1 MAGAM
6 EGMRR
11 TRRDIFRKT
20 AGVLLAIILVM
31 LQMVAVAEPGVVDT
45 RGGKLNMRKDPKD
58 GARIVTQISNGAGV
72 EVLEHLEGWYRIS
85 FRNKEGY
92 VKDQYIRLLT
102 DAVGKEIY
110 SNGATVYVHESMS
123 NESAIVGMINSQQAM
138 KVEQLTAEWALVSCD
153 DISGYVQTDSIDQLN
168 GEPIAAASNTWEAG
182 VLQSKTVL
190 YKQPNKKSKLGT
202 YQRGQLVYISKYD
215 KNWSLIWIADEGVYG
230 FAQKPSVKLSPAT
243 AEEEIQPG
251 ENKPFDEDQY
261 ISSGSAKSIAEK
273 ALKKY
278 SGFNSGKLNCTQ
290 DIVLSSN
297 GIKGPMYRFYYFNK
311 KDEYLYAAYVQAY
324 TGDVLYTG
332 DYSGFVY
339 GKGASDLKT
348 AAPTADPVFEYD
360 ESGNLITPVPQ
371 AGTDI
376 GQSAA
381 RSIADRYLASR
392 YPQFSSM
399 SFSRVQCQHFTE
411 YYENSFQTPNY
422 QFDYYVRNESGS
434 EYMTFEIIIHAYT
447 KEILYCCSDGPGE
460 GNG

>member
-1 MAGAM
+1 MKGQTTGRMKAYQWTFRNAAG
-6 EGMRR
+6 
-11 TRRDIFRKT
+11 II
-20 AGVLLAIILVM
+20 LAIIFM
-31 LQMVAVAEPGVVDT
+31 MIQCIACAEPGVVDT

-72 EVLEHLEGWYRIS
+72 EILEHLDGWYRIS
-85 FRNKEGY
+85 FRDKEGY
-92 VKDQYIRLLT
+92 VKEQYIRSLA

-110 SNGATVYVHESMS
+110 SNGATVYVYEAMTKESG
-123 NESAIVGMINSQQAM
+123 IVGMINSQQAM

-251 ENKPFDEDQY
+251 DNKPFDEDQY

-348 AAPTADPVFEYD
+348 AAPTAEPVYEYD
-360 ESGNLITPVPQ
+360 RYGNIITPEPPPG
-371 AGTDI
+371 ATEI
-376 GQSAA
+376 GKNAA
-381 RSIADRYLASR
+381 RSIADRFLASK
-392 YPQFSSM
+392 YPRFSQIN
-399 SFSRVQCQHFTE
+399 FSNIRCRLITGANEAPDGPYYIFDYMVDDGTE
-411 YYENSFQTPNY
+411 YEKLA
-422 QFDYYVRNESGS
+422 
-434 EYMTFEIIIHAYT
+434 FEIEIYAYSG
-447 KEILYCCSDGPGE
+447 EIFYWSSDDPGE

>member
-1 MAGAM
+1 MKGQTTGRMKAYQWTFRNAAG
-6 EGMRR
+6 
-11 TRRDIFRKT
+11 II
-20 AGVLLAIILVM
+20 LAIILVM
-31 LQMVAVAEPGVVDT
+31 IQMVAVAEPGVVDT
-45 RGGKLNMRKDPKD
+45 RGGKLNMRKSPQD
-58 GARIVTQISNGAGV
+58 GARIITKISNGAGV
-72 EVLEHLEGWYRIS
+72 EILEHLDGWYRIS
-85 FRNKEGY
+85 FRDKEGY
-92 VKDQYIRLLT
+92 VKEQYIRSLA

-110 SNGATVYVHESMS
+110 SNGATVYVYEAMSKESG
-123 NESAIVGMINSQQAM
+123 IVGMINSQQAM

-190 YKQPNKKSKLGT
+190 YKQPNKKSRLGT

-251 ENKPFDEDQY
+251 DNKPFDEDQY

-278 SGFNSGKLNCTQ
+278 SGFNAGKLNCTQ

-348 AAPTADPVFEYD
+348 AAPTAEPVYEYD

>member
-1 MAGAM
+1 MKGQTTGRMKAYQWTFRNAAG
-6 EGMRR
+6 
-11 TRRDIFRKT
+11 II
-20 AGVLLAIILVM
+20 LAIILVM
-31 LQMVAVAEPGVVDT
+31 MQCIACAEPGVVDT
-45 RGGKLNMRKDPKD
+45 RGGKLNMRKSPQD
-58 GARIVTQISNGAGV
+58 GARIITKISNGAGV
-72 EVLEHLEGWYRIS
+72 EILEHLDGWYRIS

-110 SNGATVYVHESMS
+110 SNGATVYVYEAMTKESG
-123 NESAIVGMINSQQAM
+123 IVGMINSQQAM

-348 AAPTADPVFEYD
+348 AAPTAEPVYEYD

>member
-1 MAGAM
+1 MKEQTTERMKAY
-6 EGMRR
+6 RR
-11 TRRDIFRKT
+11 TFRYA
-20 AGVLLAIILVM
+20 AGIMLAIIFM
-31 LQMVAVAEPGVVDT
+31 MMQCIACAEPGVVDT
-45 RGGKLNMRKDPKD
+45 RGGKLNMRKNPQD

-123 NESAIVGMINSQQAM
+123 KESAIVGITNAQQAM

-251 ENKPFDEDQY
+251 DNKPFDEDQY

-348 AAPTADPVFEYD
+348 AAPTAEPVYEYD
-360 ESGNLITPVPQ
+360 RYGNIITPEPPPG
-371 AGTDI
+371 ATEI
-376 GQSAA
+376 GKNAA
-381 RSIADRYLASR
+381 RSIADRFLASK
-392 YPQFSSM
+392 YPRFSQIN
-399 SFSRVQCQHFTE
+399 FSNIRCRLITGANEAPDGPYYIFDYMVDDGTE
-411 YYENSFQTPNY
+411 YEKLA
-422 QFDYYVRNESGS
+422 
-434 EYMTFEIIIHAYT
+434 FEIEIYAYSG
-447 KEILYCCSDGPGE
+447 EIFYWSSDDPGE

>member
-1 MAGAM
+1 MKL
-6 EGMRR
+6 
-11 TRRDIFRKT
+11 FKS
-20 AGVLLAIILVM
+20 IILVGLGVFM
-31 LQMVAVAEPGVVDT
+31 L
-45 RGGKLNMRKDPKD
+45 
-58 GARIVTQISNGAGV
+58 S
-72 EVLEHLEGWYRIS
+72 
-85 FRNKEGY
+85 
-92 VKDQYIRLLT
+92 
-102 DAVGKEIY
+102 
-110 SNGATVYVHESMS
+110 
-123 NESAIVGMINSQQAM
+123 
-138 KVEQLTAEWALVSCD
+138 LVSCD

-251 ENKPFDEDQY
+251 DNKPFDEDQY

-348 AAPTADPVFEYD
+348 AAPTAEPVFEYD

-447 KEILYCCSDGPGE
+447 KEILYCCSNGPGE

>member
-1 MAGAM
+1 MKGQTTGRMKAYQWTFRNAAG
-6 EGMRR
+6 
-11 TRRDIFRKT
+11 II
-20 AGVLLAIILVM
+20 LAIILVM
-31 LQMVAVAEPGVVDT
+31 IQMVAVAEPGVVDT

-58 GARIVTQISNGAGV
+58 GARIVTKISNGAGV
-72 EVLEHLEGWYRIS
+72 EILEHLDGWYRIS

-92 VKDQYIRLLT
+92 VKEQYIRPLS

-110 SNGATVYVHESMS
+110 SNGATVYVYEAMTRESG
-123 NESAIVGMINSQQAM
+123 IVGMINSQQAM
-138 KVEQLTAEWALVSCD
+138 KVEQLTAEWALVLCD

-215 KNWSLIWIADEGVYG
+215 KNWSLIRIADEGVYG

-251 ENKPFDEDQY
+251 DNKPFDEDQY

-348 AAPTADPVFEYD
+348 AAPTAEPVFEYD

-447 KEILYCCSDGPGE
+447 KEILYCCSNGPGE

>member
-1 MAGAM
+1 MKGQTTGRMKAYQWNFRNAAG
-6 EGMRR
+6 
-11 TRRDIFRKT
+11 II
-20 AGVLLAIILVM
+20 LAIIFM
-31 LQMVAVAEPGVVDT
+31 MMQFIACAEPGVVDT
-45 RGGKLNMRKDPKD
+45 RGGKLNMRKSPQD
-58 GARIVTQISNGAGV
+58 GARIITKISNGAGV
-72 EVLEHLEGWYRIS
+72 EILEHLDGWYRIS

-92 VKDQYIRLLT
+92 VKEQYIRPLS

-110 SNGATVYVHESMS
+110 SNGATVYVYEAMSKESG
-123 NESAIVGMINSQQAM
+123 IVGMINSQQAM

-251 ENKPFDEDQY
+251 DNKPFDEDQY

-278 SGFNSGKLNCTQ
+278 SGFNAGKLNCTQ

-348 AAPTADPVFEYD
+348 AAPTAEPVYEYD

>member
-1 MAGAM
+1 MKGQTTGRMKAYQWTFRNAAG
-6 EGMRR
+6 
-11 TRRDIFRKT
+11 II
-20 AGVLLAIILVM
+20 LAIILVM
-31 LQMVAVAEPGVVDT
+31 IQCIACAEPGVVDT
-45 RGGKLNMRKDPKD
+45 RGGKLNMRKSPQD
-58 GARIVTQISNGAGV
+58 GARVITKISNGAGV
-72 EVLEHLEGWYRIS
+72 EILEHLDGWYRIS

-110 SNGATVYVHESMS
+110 SNGATVYVYEAMTKESG
-123 NESAIVGMINSQQAM
+123 IVGMINSQQAM

-215 KNWSLIWIADEGVYG
+215 KNWSLIRIADEGVYG

-324 TGDVLYTG
+324 TGEVLYTG

-348 AAPTADPVFEYD
+348 AAPTAEPVYEYD

>member
-1 MAGAM
+1 MKGQTTGRMKAYQWTFRNAAG
-6 EGMRR
+6 
-11 TRRDIFRKT
+11 II
-20 AGVLLAIILVM
+20 LAIILVM
-31 LQMVAVAEPGVVDT
+31 MQCIACAEPGVVDT

-110 SNGATVYVHESMS
+110 SNGATVYVYEAMTKESG
-123 NESAIVGMINSQQAM
+123 IVGMINSQQAM

-202 YQRGQLVYISKYD
+202 YQKGQLVYISKYD
-215 KNWSLIWIADEGVYG
+215 KNWSLIRIADEGVYG

-348 AAPTADPVFEYD
+348 AAPTAEPVYEYD
-360 ESGNLITPVPQ
+360 RYGNIITPEPPPG
-371 AGTDI
+371 ATEI
-376 GQSAA
+376 GKNAA
-381 RSIADRYLASR
+381 RSIADRFLASK
-392 YPQFSSM
+392 YPRFSQIN
-399 SFSRVQCQHFTE
+399 FSNIRCRLITGANEAPDGPYYIFDYMVDDGTE
-411 YYENSFQTPNY
+411 YEKLA
-422 QFDYYVRNESGS
+422 
-434 EYMTFEIIIHAYT
+434 FEIEIYAYSG
-447 KEILYCCSDGPGE
+447 EIFYWSSDDPGE

>member
-1 MAGAM
+1 MKGQTTGRMKAYQWTFRNAAG
-6 EGMRR
+6 
-11 TRRDIFRKT
+11 II
-20 AGVLLAIILVM
+20 LAIILVM
-31 LQMVAVAEPGVVDT
+31 MQCIACAEPGVVDT
-45 RGGKLNMRKDPKD
+45 RGGKLNMRKSPQD
-58 GARIVTQISNGAGV
+58 GARIITKISNGAGV
-72 EVLEHLEGWYRIS
+72 EILEHLDGWYRIS

-92 VKDQYIRLLT
+92 VKEQYIRPLS

-110 SNGATVYVHESMS
+110 SNGATVYVYEAMTKESG
-123 NESAIVGMINSQQAM
+123 IVGMINSQQAM

-215 KNWSLIWIADEGVYG
+215 KNWSLIRIADEGVYG

-251 ENKPFDEDQY
+251 DNKPFDEDQY

-348 AAPTADPVFEYD
+348 AAPTAEPVYEYD

>member
-1 MAGAM
+1 MKGQTTGRMKAYQWTFRNAAG
-6 EGMRR
+6 
-11 TRRDIFRKT
+11 II
-20 AGVLLAIILVM
+20 LAIILVM
-31 LQMVAVAEPGVVDT
+31 MQYIACAEPGVVDT
-45 RGGKLNMRKDPKD
+45 RGGKLNMRTNPQD

-251 ENKPFDEDQY
+251 DNKPFDEDQY

-297 GIKGPMYRFYYFNK
+297 GIKGPMYRFYYLNK

-348 AAPTADPVFEYD
+348 AAPTAEPVYEYD

>member
-6 EGMRR
+6 EGKRR

-20 AGVLLAIILVM
+20 AGVLLVIILVM
-31 LQMVAVAEPGVVDT
+31 IQMVAVAEPGVVDT
-45 RGGKLNMRKDPKD
+45 RGGKLNMRKSPQD

-72 EVLEHLEGWYRIS
+72 EILEHLDGWYRIS
-85 FRNKEGY
+85 FRDKEGY
-92 VKDQYIRLLT
+92 VKEQYIRSLA

-110 SNGATVYVHESMS
+110 SNGATVYVYEAMTKESG
-123 NESAIVGMINSQQAM
+123 IVGMINSQQAM

-348 AAPTADPVFEYD
+348 AAPTAEPVYEYD
-360 ESGNLITPVPQ
+360 ETGNLITPVPQ

-399 SFSRVQCQHFTE
+399 SFSRVQSQHFTE

>member
-1 MAGAM
+1 MKGQTTGRMKAYQWTFRNAAG
-6 EGMRR
+6 
-11 TRRDIFRKT
+11 II
-20 AGVLLAIILVM
+20 LAIIFM
-31 LQMVAVAEPGVVDT
+31 MIQCIACAEPGVVDT
-45 RGGKLNMRKDPKD
+45 RGGKLNMRKSPQD
-58 GARIVTQISNGAGV
+58 GARIITKISNGAGV
-72 EVLEHLEGWYRIS
+72 EILEHLDGWYRIS

-92 VKDQYIRLLT
+92 VKEQYIRPLS

-110 SNGATVYVHESMS
+110 SNGATVYVYEAMTKESG
-123 NESAIVGMINSQQAM
+123 IVGMINSQQAM

-202 YQRGQLVYISKYD
+202 YQRGQLIYISKYD

-251 ENKPFDEDQY
+251 DNKPFDEDQY

-348 AAPTADPVFEYD
+348 AAPTAEPVFEYD

-447 KEILYCCSDGPGE
+447 KEILYCCSNGPGE

>member
-1 MAGAM
+1 M
-6 EGMRR
+6 
-11 TRRDIFRKT
+11 T
-20 AGVLLAIILVM
+20 
-31 LQMVAVAEPGVVDT
+31 
-45 RGGKLNMRKDPKD
+45 
-58 GARIVTQISNGAGV
+58 
-72 EVLEHLEGWYRIS
+72 
-85 FRNKEGY
+85 KESG
-92 VKDQYIRLLT
+92 
-102 DAVGKEIY
+102 
-110 SNGATVYVHESMS
+110 
-123 NESAIVGMINSQQAM
+123 IVGMINSQQAM

-348 AAPTADPVFEYD
+348 AAPTAEPVYEYD
-360 ESGNLITPVPQ
+360 RYGNIITPEPPPG
-371 AGTDI
+371 ATEI
-376 GQSAA
+376 GKNAA
-381 RSIADRYLASR
+381 RSIADRFLASK
-392 YPQFSSM
+392 YPRFSQIN
-399 SFSRVQCQHFTE
+399 FSNIRCRLITGANEAPDGPYYIFDYMVDDGTE
-411 YYENSFQTPNY
+411 YEKLA
-422 QFDYYVRNESGS
+422 
-434 EYMTFEIIIHAYT
+434 FEIEIYAYSG
-447 KEILYCCSDGPGE
+447 EIFYWSSDDPGE

>member
-1 MAGAM
+1 MKGQTTGRMKAYQWTFRNAAG
-6 EGMRR
+6 
-11 TRRDIFRKT
+11 II
-20 AGVLLAIILVM
+20 LAIILVM
-31 LQMVAVAEPGVVDT
+31 IQMVAVAEPGVVDT

-58 GARIVTQISNGAGV
+58 GARIVTKISNGAGV
-72 EVLEHLEGWYRIS
+72 EILEHLDGWYRIS

-92 VKDQYIRLLT
+92 VKEQYIRPLS

-110 SNGATVYVHESMS
+110 SNGATVYVYEAMTRESG
-123 NESAIVGMINSQQAM
+123 IVGMINSQQAM

-251 ENKPFDEDQY
+251 DNKPFDEDQY

-348 AAPTADPVFEYD
+348 AAPTAEPVFEYD

-447 KEILYCCSDGPGE
+447 KEILYCCSNGPGE

>member
-6 EGMRR
+6 DGKRR

-20 AGVLLAIILVM
+20 AGVLLAIILVIM
-31 LQMVAVAEPGVVDT
+31 QYIACAEPGVVDT
-45 RGGKLNMRKDPKD
+45 RGGKLNMRKKPQD

-72 EVLEHLEGWYRIS
+72 EILEHLDGWYRIS
-85 FRNKEGY
+85 FRDKEGY
-92 VKDQYIRLLT
+92 VKEQYIRSLA

-110 SNGATVYVHESMS
+110 SNGATVYVYEAMTKESG
-123 NESAIVGMINSQQAM
+123 IVGMINSQQAM

-230 FAQKPSVKLSPAT
+230 FAQKPSVKLSAT
-243 AEEEIQPG
+243 TTQDDTQPG

-311 KDEYLYAAYVQAY
+311 KDDYLYAAYVQAY

-348 AAPTADPVFEYD
+348 AAPTAEPVFEYD

-434 EYMTFEIIIHAYT
+434 EYMTFEIIIHAFT

>member
-1 MAGAM
+1 MKEQTTERMKAY
-6 EGMRR
+6 RR
-11 TRRDIFRKT
+11 TFRYAAGIMLVIIFMMMQCI
-20 AGVLLAIILVM
+20 AC
-31 LQMVAVAEPGVVDT
+31 AEPGVVDT
-45 RGGKLNMRKDPKD
+45 RGGKLNMRKSPQD
-58 GARIVTQISNGAGV
+58 GARIITKISNGAGV
-72 EVLEHLEGWYRIS
+72 EILEHLDGWYRIS
-85 FRNKEGY
+85 FRDKEGY
-92 VKDQYIRLLT
+92 VKEQYIRSLA

-110 SNGATVYVHESMS
+110 SNGATVYVYEAMSKESG
-123 NESAIVGMINSQQAM
+123 IVGMINSQQAM

-190 YKQPNKKSKLGT
+190 YKQPNKKSRLGT

-243 AEEEIQPG
+243 DEEEIQPG

-278 SGFNSGKLNCTQ
+278 SGFNAGKLNCTQ

-348 AAPTADPVFEYD
+348 AAPTAEPVYEYD

>member
-1 MAGAM
+1 MKGQTTGRM
-6 EGMRR
+6 KVYQW
-11 TRRDIFRKT
+11 TFRNAT
-20 AGVLLAIILVM
+20 GIILAIILVM
-31 LQMVAVAEPGVVDT
+31 IQCIACAEPGVVDT
-45 RGGKLNMRKDPKD
+45 RGGKLNMRKSPQD
-58 GARIVTQISNGAGV
+58 GARIITKISNGAGV
-72 EVLEHLEGWYRIS
+72 EILERLDGWYRIS

-92 VKDQYIRLLT
+92 VKEQYIRPLS

-110 SNGATVYVHESMS
+110 SNGATVYVYEAMTKESG
-123 NESAIVGMINSQQAM
+123 IVGMINSQQAM

-202 YQRGQLVYISKYD
+202 YQKGQLVYISKYD
-215 KNWSLIWIADEGVYG
+215 KNWSLIRIADEGVYG

-348 AAPTADPVFEYD
+348 AAPTAEPVYEYD
-360 ESGNLITPVPQ
+360 RYGNIITPEPPPG
-371 AGTDI
+371 ATEI
-376 GQSAA
+376 GKNAA
-381 RSIADRYLASR
+381 RSIADRFLASK
-392 YPQFSSM
+392 YPRFSQIN
-399 SFSRVQCQHFTE
+399 FSNIRCRLITGANEAPDGPYYIFDYMVDDGTE
-411 YYENSFQTPNY
+411 YEKLA
-422 QFDYYVRNESGS
+422 
-434 EYMTFEIIIHAYT
+434 FEIEIYAYSG
-447 KEILYCCSDGPGE
+447 EIFYWSSDDPGE

>member
-1 MAGAM
+1 MKEQTTERMKAY
-6 EGMRR
+6 RR
-11 TRRDIFRKT
+11 TSRYA
-20 AGVLLAIILVM
+20 AGIMLAIIFM
-31 LQMVAVAEPGVVDT
+31 MMQCIAYAEPGVVDT
-45 RGGKLNMRKDPKD
+45 RGGKLNMRKSPQD
-58 GARIVTQISNGAGV
+58 GARIITKISNGAGV
-72 EVLEHLEGWYRIS
+72 EILEHLDGWYRIS

-92 VKDQYIRLLT
+92 VKEQYIRPLS

-110 SNGATVYVHESMS
+110 SNGATVYVYEAMTKESG
-123 NESAIVGMINSQQAM
+123 IVGMINSQQAM

-251 ENKPFDEDQY
+251 DNKPFDEDQY

-348 AAPTADPVFEYD
+348 AAPTAEPVYEYD

-411 YYENSFQTPNY
+411 YYENSFRTPNY

-447 KEILYCCSDGPGE
+447 KEILYCCSNGPGE

>member
-1 MAGAM
+1 MKGQTTGRMKAYQWTFRNAAG
-6 EGMRR
+6 
-11 TRRDIFRKT
+11 II
-20 AGVLLAIILVM
+20 LAIILVM
-31 LQMVAVAEPGVVDT
+31 MQCIACAEPGVVDT

-110 SNGATVYVHESMS
+110 SNGATVYVYEAMTKESG
-123 NESAIVGMINSQQAM
+123 IVGMINSQQAM

-251 ENKPFDEDQY
+251 DNKPFDEDQY

-348 AAPTADPVFEYD
+348 AAPTAEPVYEYD
-360 ESGNLITPVPQ
+360 RYGNIITPEPPPG
-371 AGTDI
+371 ATEI
-376 GQSAA
+376 GKNAA
-381 RSIADRYLASR
+381 RSIADRFLASK
-392 YPQFSSM
+392 YPRFSQIN
-399 SFSRVQCQHFTE
+399 FSNIRCRLITGANEAPDGPYYIFDYMVDDGTE
-411 YYENSFQTPNY
+411 YEKLA
-422 QFDYYVRNESGS
+422 
-434 EYMTFEIIIHAYT
+434 FEIEIYAYSG
-447 KEILYCCSDGPGE
+447 EIFYWSSDDPGE

>member
-1 MAGAM
+1 MKGQTTGRMKAYQWTFRNAAG
-6 EGMRR
+6 
-11 TRRDIFRKT
+11 II
-20 AGVLLAIILVM
+20 LAIILVM
-31 LQMVAVAEPGVVDT
+31 IQCIACAEPGVVDT
-45 RGGKLNMRKDPKD
+45 RGGKLNMRKSPQD
-58 GARIVTQISNGAGV
+58 GARVITKISNGAGV
-72 EVLEHLEGWYRIS
+72 EILEHLDGWYRIS
-85 FRNKEGY
+85 FRNKKGY
-92 VKDQYIRLLT
+92 VKEQYIRPLS

-110 SNGATVYVHESMS
+110 SNGATVYVYEAMTKESG
-123 NESAIVGMINSQQAM
+123 IVGMINSQQAM

-215 KNWSLIWIADEGVYG
+215 KNWSLIRIADEGVYG

-251 ENKPFDEDQY
+251 DNKPFDEDQY

-348 AAPTADPVFEYD
+348 AAPTAEPVYEYD

-392 YPQFSSM
+392 YPQFSSA

-411 YYENSFQTPNY
+411 YYEN
-422 QFDYYVRNESGS
+422 
-434 EYMTFEIIIHAYT
+434 
-447 KEILYCCSDGPGE
+447 
-460 GNG
+460 

>member
-1 MAGAM
+1 MKGQTTGRMKAYQWNFRNAAG
-6 EGMRR
+6 
-11 TRRDIFRKT
+11 II
-20 AGVLLAIILVM
+20 LAIIFM
-31 LQMVAVAEPGVVDT
+31 MMQFIACAEPGVVDT
-45 RGGKLNMRKDPKD
+45 RGGKLNMRKSPQD
-58 GARIVTQISNGAGV
+58 GARIITKISNGAGV
-72 EVLEHLEGWYRIS
+72 EILEHLDGWYRIS

-92 VKDQYIRLLT
+92 VKEQYIRPLS

-110 SNGATVYVHESMS
+110 SNGATVYVYEAMSKESG
-123 NESAIVGMINSQQAM
+123 IVGMINSQQAM

-251 ENKPFDEDQY
+251 DNKPFDEDQY

-273 ALKKY
+273 TLKKY

-348 AAPTADPVFEYD
+348 AAPTAEPVYEYD

>member
-1 MAGAM
+1 MKGQTTGRMKAYQWTFRNAAG
-6 EGMRR
+6 
-11 TRRDIFRKT
+11 II
-20 AGVLLAIILVM
+20 LAIILVM
-31 LQMVAVAEPGVVDT
+31 MQCIACAEPGVVDT
-45 RGGKLNMRKDPKD
+45 RGGKLNMRKSPQE
-58 GARIVTQISNGAGV
+58 GARIITKISNGAGV
-72 EVLEHLEGWYRIS
+72 EILEHLDGWYRIS

-92 VKDQYIRLLT
+92 VKEQYIRSLS

-110 SNGATVYVHESMS
+110 SNGATVYVYEAMTKESG
-123 NESAIVGMINSQQAM
+123 IVGMINSQQAM

-230 FAQKPSVKLSPAT
+230 FAQKPSVKLSAT
-243 AEEEIQPG
+243 TTQDDTQPG

-348 AAPTADPVFEYD
+348 AAPTAEPVYEYD

>member
-1 MAGAM
+1 MKGQTTGRMKAYQWTFRNAAG
-6 EGMRR
+6 
-11 TRRDIFRKT
+11 II
-20 AGVLLAIILVM
+20 LAIILVM
-31 LQMVAVAEPGVVDT
+31 IQCIACAEPGVVDT
-45 RGGKLNMRKDPKD
+45 RGGKLNMRKSPQD
-58 GARIVTQISNGAGV
+58 GARVITKISNGAGV
-72 EVLEHLEGWYRIS
+72 EILEHLDGWYRIS
-85 FRNKEGY
+85 FRDKEGY
-92 VKDQYIRLLT
+92 VKEQYIRSLA

-110 SNGATVYVHESMS
+110 SNGATVYVYEAMTKESG
-123 NESAIVGMINSQQAM
+123 IVGMINSQQAM

-182 VLQSKTVL
+182 ALQSKTVL

-215 KNWSLIWIADEGVYG
+215 KNWSLIRIADEGVYG

-348 AAPTADPVFEYD
+348 AAPTAEPVYEYD

>member
-1 MAGAM
+1 MKGQTTGRMKAYQWAFRNAAG
-6 EGMRR
+6 
-11 TRRDIFRKT
+11 II
-20 AGVLLAIILVM
+20 LAIILVM
-31 LQMVAVAEPGVVDT
+31 IQCIACAEPGVVDT
-45 RGGKLNMRKDPKD
+45 RGGKLNMRKSPQD
-58 GARIVTQISNGAGV
+58 GARVITKISNGAGV
-72 EVLEHLEGWYRIS
+72 EILEHLDGWYRIS

-92 VKDQYIRLLT
+92 VKEQYIRPLS

-110 SNGATVYVHESMS
+110 SNGATVYVYEAMTKESG
-123 NESAIVGMINSQQAM
+123 IVGMINSQQAM

-215 KNWSLIWIADEGVYG
+215 KNWSLIRIADEGVYG

-251 ENKPFDEDQY
+251 DNKPFDEDQY

-348 AAPTADPVFEYD
+348 AAPTAEPVYEYD

-447 KEILYCCSDGPGE
+447 KEILYYCSDGPGE

>member
-1 MAGAM
+1 MKGQTTGRMKAYQWTFRNAAG
-6 EGMRR
+6 
-11 TRRDIFRKT
+11 II
-20 AGVLLAIILVM
+20 LAIILVM
-31 LQMVAVAEPGVVDT
+31 IQMVAVAEPGVVDT
-45 RGGKLNMRKDPKD
+45 RGGKLNMRKSPQD
-58 GARIVTQISNGAGV
+58 GARIITKISNGAGV
-72 EVLEHLEGWYRIS
+72 EILEHLDGWYRIS
-85 FRNKEGY
+85 FRDKEGY
-92 VKDQYIRLLT
+92 VKEQYIRSLA

-110 SNGATVYVHESMS
+110 SNGATVYVYEAMSKESG
-123 NESAIVGMINSQQAM
+123 IVGMINSQQAM

-243 AEEEIQPG
+243 DEEEIQPG

-348 AAPTADPVFEYD
+348 AAPTAEPVYEYD

>member
-1 MAGAM
+1 MKGQ
-6 EGMRR
+6 
-11 TRRDIFRKT
+11 T
-20 AGVLLAIILVM
+20 AGRMKAYQWTFRNAAGIILAIILVM
-31 LQMVAVAEPGVVDT
+31 MQCIACAEPGVVDT

-102 DAVGKEIY
+102 DAVWKEIY
-110 SNGATVYVHESMS
+110 SNGATVYVYEAMTKESG
-123 NESAIVGMINSQQAM
+123 IVGMINSQQAM

-251 ENKPFDEDQY
+251 DNKPFDEDQY

-348 AAPTADPVFEYD
+348 AAPTAEPVYEYD
-360 ESGNLITPVPQ
+360 RYGNIITSEPPP
-371 AGTDI
+371 GTTEI
-376 GQSAA
+376 GKNAA
-381 RSIADRYLASR
+381 RSIADRFLASK
-392 YPQFSSM
+392 YPRFSQIN
-399 SFSRVQCQHFTE
+399 FSNIRCRLITGANEAPDGPYYIFDYMVDDGTE
-411 YYENSFQTPNY
+411 YEKLA
-422 QFDYYVRNESGS
+422 
-434 EYMTFEIIIHAYT
+434 FEIEIYAYSG
-447 KEILYCCSDGPGE
+447 EIFYWSSDDPGE

>member
-1 MAGAM
+1 MIQCIAC
-6 EGMRR
+6 
-11 TRRDIFRKT
+11 
-20 AGVLLAIILVM
+20 
-31 LQMVAVAEPGVVDT
+31 AEPGVVDT
-45 RGGKLNMRKDPKD
+45 RGGKLNMRKSPQD
-58 GARIVTQISNGAGV
+58 GARIITKISNGAGV
-72 EVLEHLEGWYRIS
+72 EILEHLDGWYRIS

-92 VKDQYIRLLT
+92 VKEQYIRPLS

-110 SNGATVYVHESMS
+110 SNGATVYVYEAMTKESG
-123 NESAIVGMINSQQAM
+123 IVGMINSQQAM

-251 ENKPFDEDQY
+251 DNKPFDEDQY

-348 AAPTADPVFEYD
+348 AAPTAEPVYEYD

-399 SFSRVQCQHFTE
+399 SFSRVQSQHFTE